1 MFGRRILAAV
11 ICVMAALLAVGCS
24 TSGSGGSSGSS
35 GSATVIKVGVMCSCS
50 GNSAFT
56 SFNVPVSQVVQD
68 WAKSVNAAG
77 GIQGRQV
84 QVIVENDGL
93 NPGNAITKVND
104 LAAQHVAVIIDA
116 SSIDA
121 AFSSAVA
128 KAKIPVIGVYSN
140 SESFQ
145 SNPYFFPEGQTEA
158 SVNKSL
164 FAVAK
169 TAGVTSL
176 GVLYCAESPV
186 CADLGPQMTAVG
198 KTAGIPVKYA
208 ASISATAPSY
218 TAQCLAAKQ
227 AGVTG
232 LFVGDAS
239 AIIVRVAADCAQQNY
254 NPVFVTQ
261 GAGGGENENTAPGL
275 KDNLWSEYPD
285 LPFFADTPAV
295 QAFKRAVNK
304 YSPGVLQNKEVFTEN
319 AFMGWISMTL
329 LQKALA
335 ASGVAPKSVVSADTV
350 LSGLNALKGETL
362 DGMAPALTFAAG
374 KPHSVTCYFTGRVH
388 NGSPAVLNGGKP
400 SCTS

>member
-1 MFGRRILAAV
+1 
-11 ICVMAALLAVGCS
+11 
-24 TSGSGGSSGSS
+24 
-35 GSATVIKVGVMCSCS
+35 MCSCS
-50 GNSAFT
+50 GDSAFT
-56 SFNVPVSQVVQD
+56 SFNLPVSQVVQD
-68 WAKSVNAAG
+68 WAKSVDATG

-84 QVIVENDGL
+84 QVIVENDNL
-93 NPGNAITKVND
+93 NPGNSITEVND

-128 KAKIPVIGVYSN
+128 KDQIPVIGVYSN

-145 SNPYFFPEGQTEA
+145 SNPYFFPEGQTET
-158 SVNKSL
+158 SVNKSI

-169 TAGVTSL
+169 TAGVTRL
-176 GVLYCAESPV
+176 GVLYCAESPD
-186 CADLGPQMTAVG
+186 CADLGTQMTAVG
-198 KTAGIPVKYA
+198 KTVGIPVTYA
-208 ASISATAPSY
+208 ASISASAPNY

-285 LPFFADTPAV
+285 LPFFADTPAI
-295 QAFKRAVNK
+295 QAFDQAVNK

-329 LQKALA
+329 FQKALT
-335 ASGVAPKSVVSADTV
+335 ASGVASKSVVSAATV
-350 LSGLNALKGETL
+350 LSGLNALKSETL

-374 KPHSVTCYFTGRVH
+374 KTHAVTCYFTGRVQ

-400 SCTS
+400 SCTSAA